1 MMRNYAIK
9 MSDLTLRLFAL
20 CQEREANFVARYD
33 MHVAEFRCLYTLW
46 KNNNISV
53 KKLANLLNN
62 TPSRLTRVIESLRKK
77 ELVERLEPD
86 SDRRLKIISLTE
98 KGKKLIQEMK
108 YNYDSM
114 HTDILSEV
122 TDNSHEQ
129 ILSSIEKLIDAMEN
143 WKTKCESNKKDQSNH

>member
-1 MMRNYAIK
+1 MRDYAIK

-46 KNNNISV
+46 KNDTISV

-86 SDRRLKIISLTE
+86 SDRRLKIISLTK
-98 KGKKLIQEMK
+98 KGKKLIEEMK

-114 HTDILSEV
+114 HSDILSEV
-122 TDNSHEQ
+122 TDDSHEQ
-129 ILSSIEKLIDAMEN
+129 ILSSIAKLIDAMEN
-143 WKTKCESNKKDQSNH
+143 WKVKCESTKKKKNN